1 MSYVFRDDSG
11 FDVEV
16 RVKVHGKPVD
26 GVPPRLLFQ
35 AWKPDGTD
43 ALRQA
48 FLDGD
53 ETCAAFKSGKEYVFR
68 TRLGELQLTDG
79 DR

>member
-16 RVKVHGKPVD
+16 RVKAHGKPVD

-35 AWKPDGTD
+35 AWKPDETD
-43 ALRQA
+43 ALRHA

-53 ETCAAFKSGKEYVFR
+53 ETRASFKTGEEYVFR
-68 TRLGELQLTDG
+68 TRLGQVVK
-79 DR
+79 